1 MTSGHR
7 KLQRPTNPTSEF
19 DKSIFGN
26 GNIPIITDLSIGIK
40 NQDPNNLELLYATQ
54 NKFFDSQ
61 CTKLY
66 RIHAKVYQFGIY
78 L

>member
-40 NQDPNNLELLYATQ
+40 NQDPNNLELL
-54 NKFFDSQ
+54 
-61 CTKLY
+61 
-66 RIHAKVYQFGIY
+66 HAGNIGISKQIF
-78 L
+78 